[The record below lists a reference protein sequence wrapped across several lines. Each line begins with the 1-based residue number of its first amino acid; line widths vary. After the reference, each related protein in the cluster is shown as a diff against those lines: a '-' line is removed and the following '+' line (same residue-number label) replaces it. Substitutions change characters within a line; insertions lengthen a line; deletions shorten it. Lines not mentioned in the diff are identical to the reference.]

1 MFCERATKK
10 SPKNGTLWQNMGLIR
25 YTQGRYAE
33 AIPYFDR
40 VLALTV
46 KSTGFPELLKGRCL
60 LNLNRLPEACQW
72 FQQASS
78 AGNQEAG
85 QLYNQNCGGSK

>member
-1 MFCERATKK
+1 
-10 SPKNGTLWQNMGLIR
+10 MGLIR
-25 YTQGRYAE
+25 YTQGRYEE

-46 KSTGFPELLKGRCL
+46 KSSGFPELLKGRCL

-72 FQQASS
+72 FLQASS

-85 QLYNQNCGGSK
+85 QLYNSNCSGK